1 MNNVHKCVMWIAS
14 AIVVTTGIVIT
25 KDIETAGWI
34 MMIPLAV
41 SLFKLKIYFILE
53 GDLMINIQD
62 VSLLK
67 ITKVIDWSILFDY
80 DGKHYLLH
88 GTREIG
94 EPDRQELYE
103 RNLNQNGKYDL
114 EYKNSCY
121 GTEYVSRDYIKS
133 KSSKTIVYNQ
143 IDKDFFAYKLTKRG
157 FAEGIMEDKVQ
168 YENDRIDKIKKQI
181 RIFEYKISELRR
193 TIQDYI

>member
-1 MNNVHKCVMWIAS
+1 
-14 AIVVTTGIVIT
+14 
-25 KDIETAGWI
+25 
-34 MMIPLAV
+34 
-41 SLFKLKIYFILE
+41 
-53 GDLMINIQD
+53 MINIQD

-67 ITKVIDWSILFDY
+67 ITKVRDWSILFDY

-88 GTREIG
+88 GTGESG

-114 EYKNSCY
+114 EYKNACH

-157 FAEGIMEDKVQ
+157 FAEGIMEDKVE
-168 YENDRIDKIKKQI
+168 YENDRIDKIQKQI

>member
-1 MNNVHKCVMWIAS
+1 
-14 AIVVTTGIVIT
+14 
-25 KDIETAGWI
+25 
-34 MMIPLAV
+34 
-41 SLFKLKIYFILE
+41 
-53 GDLMINIQD
+53 MINIQD

-67 ITKVIDWSILFDY
+67 ITKVRDWSILFDY

-88 GTREIG
+88 GTGESG

-114 EYKNSCY
+114 EYKNVCY

-133 KSSKTIVYNQ
+133 KSNKTIVYNQ

-168 YENDRIDKIKKQI
+168 YENDRIDKIQKKI

>member
-1 MNNVHKCVMWIAS
+1 
-14 AIVVTTGIVIT
+14 
-25 KDIETAGWI
+25 
-34 MMIPLAV
+34 
-41 SLFKLKIYFILE
+41 
-53 GDLMINIQD
+53 MINIQD

-67 ITKVIDWSILFDY
+67 ITKVRDWSILFDY

-94 EPDRQELYE
+94 ELDRQELYE

-168 YENDRIDKIKKQI
+168 YENDRIDKIQKQI

>member
-1 MNNVHKCVMWIAS
+1 
-14 AIVVTTGIVIT
+14 
-25 KDIETAGWI
+25 
-34 MMIPLAV
+34 
-41 SLFKLKIYFILE
+41 
-53 GDLMINIQD
+53 MINIQN

-67 ITKVIDWSILFDY
+67 ITKVKNWSILFDY
-80 DGKHYLLH
+80 DSKYYLLH
-88 GTREIG
+88 GIEEYG

-114 EYKNSCY
+114 EYQGTCY
-121 GTEYVSRDYIKS
+121 GTAYVSRDYIKS
-133 KSSKTIVYNQ
+133 KNRKTIVYNQ

-157 FAEGIMEDKVQ
+157 FAKGIMEDKVQ
-168 YENDRIDKIKKQI
+168 YENDRIDKIQKQI

>member
-1 MNNVHKCVMWIAS
+1 
-14 AIVVTTGIVIT
+14 
-25 KDIETAGWI
+25 
-34 MMIPLAV
+34 
-41 SLFKLKIYFILE
+41 
-53 GDLMINIQD
+53 MINIQD

-67 ITKVIDWSILFDY
+67 ITKVRDWSVLFDY

-88 GTREIG
+88 GTGESG

-103 RNLNQNGKYDL
+103 RTLNQNGKYDL
-114 EYKNSCY
+114 EYKNACY

-133 KSSKTIVYNQ
+133 KSNKTIVYNQ

-157 FAEGIMEDKVQ
+157 FAKGIMEDKVK
-168 YENDRIDKIKKQI
+168 YENDRIDKIQKQI

>member
-1 MNNVHKCVMWIAS
+1 
-14 AIVVTTGIVIT
+14 
-25 KDIETAGWI
+25 
-34 MMIPLAV
+34 
-41 SLFKLKIYFILE
+41 
-53 GDLMINIQD
+53 MINIQD

-67 ITKVIDWSILFDY
+67 ITKVRDWSILFDY

-143 IDKDFFAYKLTKRG
+143 IDKDFSL
-157 FAEGIMEDKVQ
+157 INWLNEDLRKVLW
-168 YENDRIDKIKKQI
+168 KIKYNMK
-181 RIFEYKISELRR
+181 
-193 TIQDYI
+193 TIE